1 MNIFLSTI
9 HMGTLEVS
17 LSQRWLEPRL
27 IFNLLTKEQYIF
39 IDMRSTLSSCGW
51 QISGR
56 QGDGETNGKQ
66 GSRIISSGLFLFLIE
81 KGGGGERGSEGGA
94 SLQVIFTE
102 YVPLLGK

>member
-1 MNIFLSTI
+1 
-9 HMGTLEVS
+9 
-17 LSQRWLEPRL
+17 
-27 IFNLLTKEQYIF
+27 
-39 IDMRSTLSSCGW
+39 MRSTLSSCGW

-81 KGGGGERGSEGGA
+81 KGGVGGIKGGKGA